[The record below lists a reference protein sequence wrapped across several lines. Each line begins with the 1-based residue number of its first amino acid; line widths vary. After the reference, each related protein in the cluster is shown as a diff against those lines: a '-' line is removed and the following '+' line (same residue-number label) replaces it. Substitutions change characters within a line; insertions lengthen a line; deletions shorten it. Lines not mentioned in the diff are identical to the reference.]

1 MFAMPFIFTCPLLR
15 RSLAVALTGALAAC
29 STLPAYQ
36 RPTADVPSQFAGATP
51 GWAQAAPSDAAPRG
65 PWWAIFGDP
74 VLDQLEARVD
84 VSNQTVRKAVAQ
96 VQQAR
101 SMVDYQHAGFF
112 PTITAGAAQNRTR
125 TSQNVQGR
133 SLAGKTVPDYSAGV
147 SASWEPDLFG
157 RVRDSVTGAQ
167 ADADASAADLEAVRL
182 SMSADLAVDYFA
194 LRSLDTQKKLL
205 DDSVQAYANALNL
218 LQQQLTNGAIDAS
231 AVAQATTQLEAT
243 RTQDTDIDVTR
254 AQMQHAI
261 ATLIGEPASTFALPP
276 NGSAVAPPAIPVG
289 VPSQLLE
296 RRPDIAAAE
305 RRVAAA
311 NAQIGVAHAAFFPD
325 LVLSASAG
333 LESTFFAPWLS
344 APSLFWSIGS
354 QLVGTL
360 FDGGQRSATLHGATA
375 QYDGTVADYRQSVLV
390 AFQQVEDNLS
400 ALNSLADEA
409 ASQQRATTAADLSL
423 RLTTNRYNAGAVSYL
438 DVVTAQT
445 IALTNERTA
454 DQIAARR
461 LESSVLLMK
470 ALGGTWH
477 DVGASATAADVAAAA
492 VAAKPGAEAG
502 IDPVAGK
509 RAMRPVGQSDVQ
521 SEMRSVTQSAGT

>member
-1 MFAMPFIFTCPLLR
+1 
-15 RSLAVALTGALAAC
+15 V
-29 STLPAYQ
+29 
-36 RPTADVPSQFAGATP
+36 
-51 GWAQAAPSDAAPRG
+51 
-65 PWWAIFGDP
+65 
-74 VLDQLEARVD
+74 
-84 VSNQTVRKAVAQ
+84 
-96 VQQAR
+96 
-101 SMVDYQHAGFF
+101 H
-112 PTITAGAAQNRTR
+112 
-125 TSQNVQGR
+125 
-133 SLAGKTVPDYSAGV
+133 
-147 SASWEPDLFG
+147 
-157 RVRDSVTGAQ
+157 
-167 ADADASAADLEAVRL
+167 
-182 SMSADLAVDYFA
+182 
-194 LRSLDTQKKLL
+194 
-205 DDSVQAYANALNL
+205 AYADALNL
-218 LQQQLTNGAIDAS
+218 LQQQLKNGAIDAS

-261 ATLIGEPASTFALPP
+261 ATLIGEPASTFALPA
-276 NGSAVAPPAIPVG
+276 NGSAMAPPAIPVG

-325 LVLSASAG
+325 LMLSASAG
-333 LESTFFAPWLS
+333 LESSFFAPWLS

-375 QYDGTVADYRQSVLV
+375 QYDGTVADYRQLVLV

-409 ASQQRATTAADLSL
+409 ASQQRATSAADLSL

-477 DVGASATAADVAAAA
+477 DVGTSATAADVTAAA
-492 VAAKPGAEAG
+492 VAAKPNGG
-502 IDPVAGK
+502 
-509 RAMRPVGQSDVQ
+509 
-521 SEMRSVTQSAGT
+521 

>member
-1 MFAMPFIFTCPLLR
+1 MSPRSFPRPLLR
-15 RSLAVALTGALAAC
+15 RSIVAVLIGALLSAC
-29 STLPAYQ
+29 STLPPYQ
-36 RPTADVPSQFAGATP
+36 RPSAEIPAQYAGAAP
-51 GWAQAAPSDAAPRG
+51 GWARAAPADTAPRG
-65 PWWAIFGDP
+65 PWWTIFNDP
-74 VLDQLEARVD
+74 VLNQLEARVD

-101 SMVDYQHAGFF
+101 SMVDYQRAGFF
-112 PTITAGAAQNRTR
+112 PTITAGAAQDRFR
-125 TSQNVQGR
+125 TSQNVEGK

-157 RVRDSVTGAQ
+157 RVRDSVAGAR
-167 ADADASAADLEAVRL
+167 ADAEASEADLEAVHL
-182 SMSADLAVDYFA
+182 SMSADLAVDYFT

-205 DDSVQAYANALNL
+205 DDSVSAYAAALKL
-218 LQQQLTNGAIDAS
+218 LQQQLKDGAIDAS

-254 AQMQHAI
+254 AQMQHTI
-261 ATLIGEPASTFALPP
+261 ATLIGEPASTFTLPP
-276 NGSAVAPPAIPVG
+276 NGSAATPPAIPIG

-305 RRVAAA
+305 RRVASA

-344 APSLFWSIGS
+344 APSLFWSLGP

-360 FDGGQRSATLHGATA
+360 FDGGKRTASLHGATA
-375 QYDGTVADYRQSVLV
+375 QYDGAVADYRQSVLV

-400 ALNSLADEA
+400 ALHSLADEA

-423 RLTTNRYNAGAVSYL
+423 RLTTNRFNAGAVSYL

-445 IALTNERTA
+445 IALTNQRIA

-461 LESSVLLMK
+461 LESSVLLLK
-470 ALGGTWH
+470 ALGGTWRGPGNGAH
-477 DVGASATAADVAAAA
+477 APDVATALPTAQPS
-492 VAAKPGAEAG
+492 AK
-502 IDPVAGK
+502 
-509 RAMRPVGQSDVQ
+509 
-521 SEMRSVTQSAGT
+521 SAGT

>member
-1 MFAMPFIFTCPLLR
+1 MINLSLSRSRPR
-15 RSLAVALTGALAAC
+15 RALAATLIGALLSAC

-36 RPTADVPSQFAGATP
+36 RPSAEIPAQYAGAVHTAATP
-51 GWAQAAPSDAAPRG
+51 GWAQAAPADATPRG
-65 PWWAIFGDP
+65 PWWTIFNDP
-74 VLDQLEARVD
+74 VLNELEARID

-101 SMVDYQHAGFF
+101 SVVDYQRAGFF
-112 PTITAGAAQNRTR
+112 PTITAGAAQQRFR
-125 TSQNVQGR
+125 TSQNVEGK

-147 SASWEPDLFG
+147 AASWEPDLFG
-157 RVRDSVTGAQ
+157 KIRDSVNGAQ
-167 ADADASAADLEAVRL
+167 ADAQASEADLEGVRL
-182 SMSADLAVDYFA
+182 SMSADLAVDYFS

-205 DDSVQAYANALNL
+205 DDSVNAYAAALNL
-218 LQQQLTNGAIDAS
+218 LQQQLKNGAIDAS

-261 ATLIGEPASTFALPP
+261 ATLIGEPASTFTLPP
-276 NGSAVAPPAIPVG
+276 NGSAITPPAIPIG

-305 RRVAAA
+305 RRVASA
-311 NAQIGVAHAAFFPD
+311 NAQIGAAHAAFFPD

-344 APSLFWSIGS
+344 APSLFWSLGP
-354 QLVGTL
+354 QLAGTL
-360 FDGGQRSATLHGATA
+360 FDGGKRKATLHGATA
-375 QYDGTVADYRQSVLV
+375 QYDGAVADYRQSVLV

-400 ALNSLADEA
+400 ALHSLADEA

-423 RLTTNRYNAGAVSYL
+423 RLTTNRFNAGAVSYL

-445 IALTNERTA
+445 IALTNQRFA
-454 DQIAARR
+454 DQIAARQ
-461 LESSVLLMK
+461 LESSVLLLK
-470 ALGGTWH
+470 ALGGTWGNEGKSA
-477 DVGASATAADVAAAA
+477 VGS
-492 VAAKPGAEAG
+492 
-502 IDPVAGK
+502 
-509 RAMRPVGQSDVQ
+509 M
-521 SEMRSVTQSAGT
+521 